1 MSGSQVLDKPFIQ
14 LLFEAAMHSDEFF
27 APVRTGKNAFWRY
40 FLTVVAI
47 VVAVLIIGLIAG
59 IIYLLINGNINVEQ
73 MSPIASLLVNMSIF
87 PAALF
92 VLFLGVRFL
101 HQRRFKTL
109 ITPQPKIAWRRM
121 LLSGGLWFLI
131 SAISDV
137 ITALWITPGNYSWSF
152 NPTSFIPFAILALI
166 LIPIQTSTEELVFRG
181 YLMQA
186 FSLLTKHTWIPL
198 VLSAVLFASLH
209 SANPEIAAY
218 GFGWMI
224 PFYLGMGL
232 ILGWITLYTGG
243 LEASLGVHIAN
254 NLYAGLM
261 VTFPSSAIVSPAL
274 FTIHTYDAKLSL
286 VTFVISAALYLA
298 LFIWLNGRQTQV
310 GANTHIEQAL

>member
-1 MSGSQVLDKPFIQ
+1 
-14 LLFEAAMHSDEFF
+14 MHADEFLGS
-27 APVRTGKNAFWRY
+27 ARSGKNDFWRY
-40 FLTVVAI
+40 LLTIMAI
-47 VVAVLIIGLIAG
+47 VIAVFITGVVVG
-59 IIYLLINGNINVEQ
+59 ILYLLISGNTNINQ

-87 PAALF
+87 PPAL
-92 VLFLGVRFL
+92 LMLYLGVRFL
-101 HQRRFKTL
+101 HKRSFKTL
-109 ITPQPKIAWRRM
+109 VTPQPKIAWRRM
-121 LLSGGLWFLI
+121 MLSAGLWFLI
-131 SAISDV
+131 SAVGDV
-137 ITALWITPGNYSWSF
+137 VTSLWITPGNYRWSF
-152 NPTSFIPFAILALI
+152 NAASFIPFAILAVI

-186 FSLLTKHTWIPL
+186 FSLLTKRPWIPL
-198 VLSAVLFASLH
+198 VLSAILFASLH

-254 NLYAGLM
+254 NLYAGLI

-274 FTIHTYDAKLSL
+274 FTIHTYDPKLAL
-286 VTFVISAALYLA
+286 GTFVVSALLYLA
-298 LFIWLNGRQTQV
+298 SFIWLNGREPQAKDTVQV
-310 GANTHIEQAL
+310 EQLPIETK

>member
-1 MSGSQVLDKPFIQ
+1 
-14 LLFEAAMHSDEFF
+14 MHSDEFF
-27 APVRTGKNAFWRY
+27 SSARTGKNAFWRY
-40 FLTVVAI
+40 LLTVVAI
-47 VVAVLIIGLIAG
+47 VIAVFAAGLIVG
-59 IIYLLINGNINVEQ
+59 IIYLLSSGNIDINH

-87 PAALF
+87 PAALL
-92 VLFLGVRFL
+92 VLFLGMQFL
-101 HQRRFKTL
+101 HKRRFKTL

-131 SAISDV
+131 SALSDV
-137 ITALWITPGNYSWSF
+137 VTALWITPGNYSWSF
-152 NPTSFIPFAILALI
+152 NPASFIPFAILALI

-186 FSLLTKHTWIPL
+186 FSLLTKRPWIPL

-274 FTIHTYDAKLSL
+274 FTIHNYDAKLAL
-286 VTFVISAALYLA
+286 VTFVISSVLYLA
-298 LFIWLNGRQTQV
+298 LFIWLNGKQPQSGESVQV
-310 GANTHIEQAL
+310 EQAA